1 MGEGWWGS
9 EGLAHCRRHCQVTG
23 KVRRAVYQLVAP
35 TPFFVRRYAAWEI
48 LLKSKPYY
56 QIIKIKYMKTKNSI
70 VTFAKQRPITIGV
83 CTVLSVLLL
92 GVGIAFGLGFVN
104 PSLTHADEFDDGG
117 GIDASSG
124 FTDSGLGGDLSDDGF
139 SGGIDASSGFTD
151 SGLGGDPDPAT
162 DVGTAPDTSTYETPA
177 TTDTDIAPCNCD
189 QSLQATDV
197 GTAPDTSTYET
208 PATTDTDI
216 APCDCG
222 GEDTTPVE
230 DDTPIETPVI
240 DTPPVIVT
248 TPPVI
253 VTPPPVIVTPP
264 PTPVCNAGFS
274 GTYPNCVPI
283 STPPVIVPPVIT
295 PPVITPPVI
304 TPPVITPPVITPPSG
319 GGGGGGG
326 QIIPPPVVTFSGGG
340 FGGGSSGQILPPAP
354 VAPIVSSVYLS
365 QIPYTGLDLGPVG
378 TVVYWV
384 LLVLIC
390 AAAAYLILFQLLPW
404 IIKGLQSFGSEVGHS
419 LNQPA
424 GAVAF
429 AGAAHGTTGSAHEP
443 SQQIHATAPQ
453 THVVQ
458 ATTTVSK
465 ANPSAYSAAQG
476 FSSFAQNGSLT
487 IDDIVNGLARL
498 PEMDNHQTT
507 QTTHTEAVITPT
519 PVEAVQAPVYAAPQF
534 AQPARAEQP
543 AAGVSTDVRDFCA
556 ALLQGNRDVV
566 FATIRQIVRE
576 GGDAEMFITQ
586 VVCAF
591 DDAYRNRV
599 EGTKVNG
606 EIAQL
611 TQNCA
616 TPFLERLMNALTNA
630 VDSSYSPG
638 ISGSKL
644 ALTRAL
650 AVVEG

>member
-1 MGEGWWGS
+1 MK
-9 EGLAHCRRHCQVTG
+9 L
-23 KVRRAVYQLVAP
+23 KKNN
-35 TPFFVRRYAAWEI
+35 I
-48 LLKSKPYY
+48 LNTKPS
-56 QIIKIKYMKTKNSI
+56 QI
-70 VTFAKQRPITIGV
+70 TFGVITIFA
-83 CTVLSVLLL
+83 VLLL
-92 GVGIAFGLGFVN
+92 GVGVAFATGAVN
-104 PSLTHADEFDDGG
+104 PAPTHADEGFDE
-117 GIDASSG
+117 SSFDIG
-124 FTDSGLGGDLSDDGF
+124 STADYSSFDTTSGSDVSSDSY
-139 SGGIDASSGFTD
+139 A
-151 SGLGGDPDPAT
+151 
-162 DVGTAPDTSTYETPA
+162 DTSYNDVSAPTE
-177 TTDTDIAPCNCD
+177 DT
-189 QSLQATDV
+189 
-197 GTAPDTSTYET
+197 GT
-208 PATTDTDI
+208 

-222 GEDTTPVE
+222 GSIVDTSNVYDTTAPTDTSISAPTEDTGTAPCDCGGTIDNSTIDSAPTEDTGTAPCDCGGITDTSTIDSAPTEDTGTAPCDCGGVETPVE
-230 DDTPIETPVI
+230 VDTPVETPVI
-240 DTPPVIVT
+240 DTPPVDVIYTPPVEVT

-304 TPPVITPPVITPPSG
+304 TPPVITPPS
-319 GGGGGGG
+319 GGGGGG

-519 PVEAVQAPVYAAPQF
+519 PVEAAQAPVYAAPQF

-599 EGTKVNG
+599 EGTKVNA